1 VSEPRDELDSWL
13 SVQVQPL
20 LPPPGTFERVSRQAR
35 RRRTR
40 RAILAAAGA
49 AAIVAVAAVVIP
61 EVAIPALETGRQ
73 VTAAGVSPSPAA
85 RPQHPRPQASSPA
98 PAPTATPTAQPAG
111 AVAPPPL
118 SVTFVGVSTG
128 WVMGQA
134 VPAGQCDRPAAPGCV
149 VLQRTDAGGAA
160 WRAVTPPPTHG
171 PAGATGV
178 SQVRFLTLDDG
189 WAFGPQLW
197 ATHDGGQTWT
207 PIPTHGLRVTALETR
222 GQQVFAV
229 WARCTGTGSD
239 FASHCTGFTVYS
251 SPAGSDNW
259 APASATLIAG
269 TGAADGAASLM
280 LTGTTAY
287 LLGPAGNLLAGP
299 LTGASLQPVQQ
310 AAATPGGTATPSSA
324 ATPPGGTAA
333 LPCAAGPAQTDGQP
347 SRALLAAGASAAGGL
362 DLLCTGASVS
372 GQQSKTV
379 YASPDGGQTWRR
391 AGQAPAAGTAF
402 FLSGSPSGTLVLATS
417 RGIEVSADGGASW
430 SAASGAVPPGGFVYA
445 GMTTDAQGVAV
456 PADRAQHAV
465 WFTYDGGR
473 TWQPSSV
480 SA

>member
-1 VSEPRDELDSWL
+1 VSEPRDELGSWL
-13 SVQVQPL
+13 GTQVQPL

-40 RAILAAAGA
+40 RAVLAAAGV

-61 EVAIPALETGRQ
+61 QVAIPAPETGRQ
-73 VTAAGVSPSPAA
+73 VSAAGSHRPAA
-85 RPQHPRPQASSPA
+85 SPHHPSPQASSPA
-98 PAPTATPTAQPAG
+98 PNPTPTRPVGPA
-111 AVAPPPL
+111 AAPPPL

-128 WVMGQA
+128 WVMGQSM
-134 VPAGQCDRPAAPGCV
+134 PAGQCDRPAAPDCV
-149 VLQRTDAGGAA
+149 ALQRTDTGGAA
-160 WRAVTPPPTHG
+160 WRTVTPPPTHG

-178 SQVRFLTLDDG
+178 SQVRFLTLSDG

-222 GQQVFAV
+222 GQRVFAV
-229 WARCTGTGSD
+229 WARCTGTGQD
-239 FASHCTGFTVYS
+239 FASHCTGFTGYS
-251 SPAGSDNW
+251 SPAGSDSW
-259 APASATLIAG
+259 APAAGMVTVGPGPAGSAG
-269 TGAADGAASLM
+269 SLL

-287 LLGPAGNLLAGP
+287 LLGPARNLLAGP
-299 LTGASLQPVQQ
+299 LAGTGLQPVQP
-310 AAATPGGTATPSSA
+310 ATGTPGGPTTP
-324 ATPPGGTAA
+324 
-333 LPCAAGPAQTDGQP
+333 PCAAGPAQPDGQP
-347 SRALLAAGASAAGGL
+347 SRALLAAGASAGGL
-362 DLLCTGASVS
+362 DLLCTGPTAG

-417 RGIEVSADGGASW
+417 LGIEVSADGGISW

-456 PADRAQHAV
+456 PADPSQHAV

-473 TWQPSSV
+473 TWQPSPV